1 MTYWRKYLAKEWFP
15 MIISLVLA
23 ALLWNFVGGEQTVD
37 KNVMIPVEV
46 INLPRDLVISNQF
59 KKEIEVR
66 VNGPRS
72 LILELEAKMIT
83 RQIDLSK
90 AVPGTTVITNDV
102 DSIPVRRGIT
112 VLRVQPSSII
122 LSLDK
127 LIQKTFLI
135 NPVTTGEPSPGYIL
149 KQLQMDPEVITI
161 TGPETVLSRYEV
173 LRTKVINI
181 NGLRKSIQ
189 QQVPLDL
196 EPAIVEL
203 IGETTITA
211 DISVALET
219 VQKLYRVKFAQPVTI
234 AGKALEYVRVIANV
248 PKLLLDN
255 KTNVEGLLS
264 AIVVEDVENGFGVVR
279 IIPSRELS
287 LPVEIISIDPAT
299 VELEPEA
306 EPIDQA
312 VTQDSGVPP
321 EGLQG
326 SAESK
331 NPTPES
337 N

>member
-1 MTYWRKYLAKEWFP
+1 MTYWRKFVAKEWFP
-15 MIISLVLA
+15 MVISLVFA

-59 KKEIEVR
+59 KKEIEVTL
-66 VNGPRS
+66 NGPRA
-72 LILELEAKMIT
+72 LILELETKQIT

-90 AVPGTTVITNDV
+90 AIPGTTVITNDV
-102 DSIPVRRGIT
+102 DSIPMRRGIT

-127 LIQKTFLI
+127 LIQKKFAI

-149 KQLQMDPEVITI
+149 KRLQMDPQVIAI

-181 NGLRKSIQ
+181 NGLQKSIQ

-196 EPAIVEL
+196 EPDIVDL

-219 VQKLYRVKFAQPVTI
+219 VQKQFKLQFVEPVTS
-234 AGKALEYVRVIANV
+234 GDKVIKHVNIIV
-248 PKLLLDN
+248 SIPK
-255 KTNVEGLLS
+255 
-264 AIVVEDVENGFGVVR
+264 
-279 IIPSRELS
+279 
-287 LPVEIISIDPAT
+287 
-299 VELEPEA
+299 
-306 EPIDQA
+306 
-312 VTQDSGVPP
+312 
-321 EGLQG
+321 
-326 SAESK
+326 
-331 NPTPES
+331 
-337 N
+337 

>member
-1 MTYWRKYLAKEWFP
+1 MTYWRKFVAKEWFP
-15 MIISLVLA
+15 MVISLVLA
-23 ALLWNFVGGEQTVD
+23 AILWNLVGGEQTVD

-72 LILELEAKMIT
+72 LILELETRQIT

-102 DSIPVRRGIT
+102 DSIPMRRGIT

-127 LIQKTFLI
+127 LIQKKFPI

-149 KQLQMDPEVITI
+149 QRLQMDPEVITI
-161 TGPETVLSRYEV
+161 TGPETVLSQYDV
-173 LRTKVINI
+173 LRTNVINI
-181 NGLRKSIQ
+181 NGLRESSQ

-196 EPAIVEL
+196 EPAIVDL

-211 DISVALET
+211 DITVALET
-219 VQKLYRVKFAQPVTI
+219 VQKQYRVKFAEPVKSGDTV
-234 AGKALEYVRVIANV
+234 LEQVQVIANV

-255 KTNVEGLLS
+255 NTDVSSMLT
-264 AIVVEDVENGFGVVR
+264 AMVIEDIENGFGVVR
-279 IIPSRELS
+279 IVPSSELT
-287 LPVEIISIDPAT
+287 LPVEVISIDPAT
-299 VELEPEA
+299 VELEKLPEPPGV
-306 EPIDQA
+306 ELLQQGEDSSNLQ
-312 VTQDSGVPP
+312 QDDL
-321 EGLQG
+321 ETI
-326 SAESK
+326 
-331 NPTPES
+331 NPQPAT

>member
-1 MTYWRKYLAKEWFP
+1 MTYWRKFVAKEWFL
-15 MIISLVLA
+15 MVVSLILA
-23 ALLWNFVGGEQTVD
+23 GLLWNFVSGERTVD

-59 KKEIEVR
+59 KKEIEVT

-72 LILELEAKMIT
+72 LILELETKQIT

-90 AVPGTTVITNDV
+90 AIPGTTVITNDV
-102 DSIPVRRGIT
+102 DSIPMRRGIT

-127 LIQKTFLI
+127 LIQKKFAV
-135 NPVTTGEPSPGYIL
+135 NPVTTGQPSPGYIL
-149 KQLQMDPEVITI
+149 KRLQMDPDVITI

-173 LRTKVINI
+173 LRTRVINI

-196 EPAIVEL
+196 EPAIVDL

-211 DISVALET
+211 EITVALET
-219 VQKLYRVKFAQPVTI
+219 VQKQYKIKLVEPIKSGGKTI
-234 AGKALEYVRVIANV
+234 EQVHVIANV

-255 KTNVEGLLS
+255 KTNVASLLS
-264 AIVVEDVENGFGVVR
+264 ARVEENTENGFVGVVR
-279 IIPSRELS
+279 IVPSKDLT

-299 VELEPEA
+299 VELKKPVEPFDQLPQTQTSTPA
-306 EPIDQA
+306 PI
-312 VTQDSGVPP
+312 P
-321 EGLQG
+321 QG
-326 SAESK
+326 DNGNGQQK
-331 NPTPES
+331 P
-337 N
+337 